1 MNKVLKLIFNAPKI
15 TLIGILLIGF
25 FIIETIFLII
35 YTLFE
40 TPMRFVLDKVELYIR
55 YLTKQL
61 K

>member
-1 MNKVLKLIFNAPKI
+1 MDKVLKLIFNAPKI